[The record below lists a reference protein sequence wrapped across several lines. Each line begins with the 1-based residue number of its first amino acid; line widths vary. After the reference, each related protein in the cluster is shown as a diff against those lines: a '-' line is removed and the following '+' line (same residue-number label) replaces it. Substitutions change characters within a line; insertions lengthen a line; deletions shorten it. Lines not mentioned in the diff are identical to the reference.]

1 MSMRVLI
8 VPEDVR
14 KDQYLLKP
22 LFDRL
27 FRSLRRSTARVEVCQ
42 DPRLGGVGEAL
53 KTERLAEIVEQYR
66 GMTDLFILCVDR
78 DGDVNRRQRLDWI
91 EGKFDHGKG
100 FLAENAWE
108 ELETWT
114 LAGLTLPD
122 EWRWDEV
129 RAAVDVKERYF
140 DELARRRGLSDAPG
154 AGASGWA
161 RKPRTGLTQSDGSAL
176 KTSTIWPGGSGRF
189 SMAWSHEPAP
199 RRAPSTSC
207 RGTSSWNGFGAAPSS
222 DRFPRPASRSR
233 MSSPTSA

>member
-1 MSMRVLI
+1 MSLRVLI

-27 FRSLRRSTARVEVCQ
+27 FRSLGKPAARVEVCQ

-53 KTERLAEIVEQYR
+53 KAERLAEIVEQYS

-78 DGDVNRRQRLDWI
+78 DGDENRRQRLDWI

-122 EWRWDEV
+122 DWRWNDV
-129 RAAVDVKERYF
+129 RAALDVKERYF

-154 AGASGWA
+154 GGRKRLGEEAARRIDAIRRKCPEDFDNLARRIQTVFAGAV
-161 RKPRTGLTQSDGSAL
+161 P
-176 KTSTIWPGGSGRF
+176 
-189 SMAWSHEPAP
+189 
-199 RRAPSTSC
+199 
-207 RGTSSWNGFGAAPSS
+207 
-222 DRFPRPASRSR
+222 
-233 MSSPTSA
+233 

>member
-1 MSMRVLI
+1 MSLRVLI

-140 DELARRRGLSDAPG
+140 DELARRRGLSNAPG
-154 AGASGWA
+154 GGRKRLGEEAARRIDLVRQRCSEDFDYLAGRIKAI
-161 RKPRTGLTQSDGSAL
+161 LDG
-176 KTSTIWPGGSGRF
+176 KV
-189 SMAWSHEPAP
+189 
-199 RRAPSTSC
+199 
-207 RGTSSWNGFGAAPSS
+207 
-222 DRFPRPASRSR
+222 PRPASRSR
-233 MSSPTSA
+233 TSPPTSA

>member
-22 LFDRL
+22 LFVRL
-27 FRSLRRSTARVEVCQ
+27 FRSLGKSAARVEVCQ
-42 DPRLGGVGEAL
+42 DPRLGGVVEAL
-53 KTERLAEIVEQYR
+53 KTERLAEIVAQYR
-66 GMTDLFILCVDR
+66 GMIDVFVLCVDR
-78 DGDVNRRQRLDWI
+78 DGDVNRRQRLDRI
-91 EGKFDHGKG
+91 EREFDHGKG

-140 DELARRRGLSDAPG
+140 DELARRRGLSNAPG
-154 AGASGWA
+154 GGRKRLGEEAARWIDAIRRKCPEDFDDLAG
-161 RKPRTGLTQSDGSAL
+161 RIRTVLDGMV
-176 KTSTIWPGGSGRF
+176 P
-189 SMAWSHEPAP
+189 
-199 RRAPSTSC
+199 
-207 RGTSSWNGFGAAPSS
+207 
-222 DRFPRPASRSR
+222 
-233 MSSPTSA
+233 